1 MNACT
6 ICLLLTGLLLAP
18 APMWAR
24 VIRPASLSLVAGPV
38 RLAVS
43 DTFLITGT
51 SGSIRQACTH
61 PATATMDSCRLP
73 AVLFP
78 FGSAEPKFGQAERL
92 LTGLRH
98 CQISPTTPLAVTGHT
113 CSLGTEATN
122 LRLSRLRAEQVA
134 TLLRDRGYTVATV
147 SGKGATEPVSTN
159 PTKRHLNRRVTL
171 ARVDQSP
178 ARPAAITN
186 HDGA

>member
-6 ICLLLTGLLLAP
+6 LCLLLTGLLLAP
-18 APMWAR
+18 TPMWAR

-51 SGSIRQACTH
+51 SGSIRQACAKDAIDADT
-61 PATATMDSCRLP
+61 PCVLP
-73 AVLFP
+73 MILFP
-78 FGSAEPKFGQAERL
+78 LGSSEPEPGEIDRL

-98 CQISPTTPLAVTGHT
+98 CQVSPTTPLAVTGHT

-134 TLLRDRGYTVATV
+134 TLLRDRGYTLVTV
-147 SGKGATEPVSTN
+147 SGKGATDPVSTN
-159 PTKRHLNRRVTL
+159 PSKRHLNRRVTL

>member
-18 APMWAR
+18 VPMWAR
-24 VIRPASLSLVAGPV
+24 VIRPSSLSLVAGPV

-43 DTFLITGT
+43 DTFLITGR
-51 SGSIRQACTH
+51 SGSIRQACAEK
-61 PATATMDSCRLP
+61 ATNADLP
-73 AVLFP
+73 CSLPVILFP
-78 FGSAEPKFGQAERL
+78 LGSAEPEPGQTDRL

-98 CQISPTTPLAVTGHT
+98 CQVSPTTPLAVTGHT

-171 ARVDQSP
+171 IPVDQSP

>member
-24 VIRPASLSLVAGPV
+24 VIRPSSLSLVAGPV

-43 DTFLITGT
+43 DTFLITET
-51 SGSIRQACTH
+51 SGSIRQACAKNAIDADT
-61 PATATMDSCRLP
+61 PCPLP
-73 AVLFP
+73 VILFP
-78 FGSAEPKFGQAERL
+78 LGSTDPDPGEIDRM

-98 CQISPTTPLAVTGHT
+98 CQVSPTTPLAVTGHT
-113 CSLGTEATN
+113 CSLGTEAAN

>member
-18 APMWAR
+18 TPMWAR

-43 DTFLITGT
+43 DTFLITET
-51 SGSIRQACTH
+51 SESIRQACAH
-61 PATATMDSCRLP
+61 PATATIDSCPLP

-78 FGSAEPKFGQAERL
+78 LGSAEPEFGQAEKL

-98 CQISPTTPLAVTGHT
+98 CQISPTTPLSVIGHT
-113 CSLGTEATN
+113 CVLGTKVAN
-122 LRLSRLRAEQVA
+122 LRLSRRRAKQVA
-134 TLLRDRGYTVATV
+134 TILRDRGYTVTAV
-147 SGKGATEPVSTN
+147 RGKGALKPVSTN
-159 PTKRHLNRRVTL
+159 PTEQHLNRRVTL
-171 ARVDQSP
+171 APVDQSP
-178 ARPAAITN
+178 ARPAAPTN

>member
-1 MNACT
+1 MNVFA
-6 ICLLLTGLLLAP
+6 ICLLLTSLLLAP
-18 APMWAR
+18 APLWAR

-51 SGSIRQACTH
+51 SGSIRLACAH
-61 PATATMDSCRLP
+61 PATATMDSCPMP

-78 FGSAEPKFGQAERL
+78 LGSTEPEPGQTDQL
-92 LTGLRH
+92 ISGLRH
-98 CQISPTTPLAVTGHT
+98 CQVSPTTPLAVTGHT
-113 CSLGTEATN
+113 CSLGTETAN
-122 LRLSRLRAEQVA
+122 LRLPRLRAERVA
-134 TLLRDRGYTVATV
+134 SLLRDRGYTVATV
-147 SGKGATEPVSTN
+147 SGKCATDPVSTN
-159 PTKRHLNRRVTL
+159 STKRHLNRRVTL
-171 ARVDQSP
+171 VPVDQSP

>member
-1 MNACT
+1 MNVCT

-18 APMWAR
+18 ATLWAR
-24 VIRPASLSLVAGPV
+24 VIRPASLSLVTGPV

-51 SGSIRQACTH
+51 SGSIRQACSH
-61 PATATMDSCRLP
+61 PATATIDSCPLP

-78 FGSAEPKFGQAERL
+78 LGSAEPEPNQTEQMF
-92 LTGLRH
+92 TGLRH
-98 CQISPTTPLAVTGHT
+98 CQVSLTTPLAVTGHT

-147 SGKGATEPVSTN
+147 SGKGATDPVSTN

-178 ARPAAITN
+178 ARPAVPNN

>member
-18 APMWAR
+18 VPMWAR

-43 DTFLITGT
+43 DTFLITET
-51 SGSIRQACTH
+51 SGSIRQACAEEATN
-61 PATATMDSCRLP
+61 PAAPCPLP
-73 AVLFP
+73 VILFP
-78 FGSAEPKFGQAERL
+78 LGSTEPEPGEIDRL
-92 LTGLRH
+92 LTSLRH
-98 CQISPTTPLAVTGHT
+98 CQVSPATPLAVTGHT

-134 TLLRDRGYTVATV
+134 TILRDRGYAVAMV
-147 SGKGATEPVSTN
+147 SGRGANEPVSINATE
-159 PTKRHLNRRVTL
+159 RHLNRRVTL
-171 ARVDQSP
+171 RLTKEQS
-178 ARPAAITN
+178 ATAQE
-186 HDGA
+186 

>member
-1 MNACT
+1 MNVFA

-18 APMWAR
+18 APLWAR
-24 VIRPASLSLVAGPV
+24 VIRPASLSLVSGPV

-51 SGSIRQACTH
+51 SGSIRQACAEE
-61 PATATMDSCRLP
+61 ATNAAAPCPLP
-73 AVLFP
+73 VILFP
-78 FGSAEPKFGQAERL
+78 LGSSEPEPGEIDRM

-98 CQISPTTPLAVTGHT
+98 CQVNPITPLAVTGHT
-113 CSLGTEATN
+113 CSLGTETAN
-122 LRLSRLRAEQVA
+122 LRLSRLRAERVA
-134 TLLRDRGYTVATV
+134 SLLRDRGYTVATV
-147 SGKGATEPVSTN
+147 SGKGATDPVSTN
-159 PTKRHLNRRVTL
+159 STKRHLNRRVTL

>member
-18 APMWAR
+18 DPLWAR

-43 DTFLITGT
+43 DTFLITGR
-51 SGSIRQACTH
+51 SGSIRQACAEK
-61 PATATMDSCRLP
+61 ATNADLP
-73 AVLFP
+73 CSLPVILFP
-78 FGSAEPKFGQAERL
+78 LGSAEPEPGHTDQL
-92 LTGLRH
+92 ITGLRH
-98 CQISPTTPLAVTGHT
+98 CQVSPTTPLAVTGHT
-113 CSLGTEATN
+113 CSLGTEVAN
-122 LRLSRLRAEQVA
+122 LRLSRRRAEQVT
-134 TLLRDRGYTVATV
+134 TLLRDRGYTVTAV
-147 SGKGATEPVSTN
+147 SGKGALEPVSTN
-159 PTKRHLNRRVTL
+159 PTKQHLNRRVTL
-171 ARVDQSP
+171 APVDQSP

>member
-1 MNACT
+1 MNVFA
-6 ICLLLTGLLLAP
+6 ICLLLTSLLLAP
-18 APMWAR
+18 APLWAR

-43 DTFLITGT
+43 DTFLITGR
-51 SGSIRQACTH
+51 SGSIRQACAEK
-61 PATATMDSCRLP
+61 ATNADLPCSLP
-73 AVLFP
+73 AILFP
-78 FGSAEPKFGQAERL
+78 LGSAEPEPGQTDQL
-92 LTGLRH
+92 ITGLRH
-98 CQISPTTPLAVTGHT
+98 CQVSPTTPLAVTGHT
-113 CSLGTEATN
+113 CSLGTEAAN
-122 LRLSRLRAEQVA
+122 LRLSRLRAEQVTA
-134 TLLRDRGYTVATV
+134 LLRDRGYTVATV

-171 ARVDQSP
+171 VPVDQSP

>member
-18 APMWAR
+18 VPMWAR

-43 DTFLITGT
+43 DTFLITER
-51 SGSIRQACTH
+51 SGSIRQACAEE
-61 PATATMDSCRLP
+61 ATNAAAPCPLP
-73 AVLFP
+73 MILFP
-78 FGSAEPKFGQAERL
+78 LGSTEPEPGQTDQL
-92 LTGLRH
+92 ISGLRH
-98 CQISPTTPLAVTGHT
+98 CQVSPTTPLAVTGHT
-113 CSLGTEATN
+113 CSLGTETAN
-122 LRLSRLRAEQVA
+122 LRLSRLRAERVA
-134 TLLRDRGYTVATV
+134 SLLRDRGYTVAAV
-147 SGKGATEPVSTN
+147 SGNGANEPVSTN

-171 ARVDQSP
+171 VPVDQSP

-186 HDGA
+186 LDGA

>member
-6 ICLLLTGLLLAP
+6 ICLLLTGLLLTP
-18 APMWAR
+18 APLWAR
-24 VIRPASLSLVAGPV
+24 VIRPASLSLVTGPV

-51 SGSIRQACTH
+51 SGSIRQACAKDAIDADT
-61 PATATMDSCRLP
+61 PCVLP
-73 AVLFP
+73 MILFP
-78 FGSAEPKFGQAERL
+78 LGSSEPEPGEIDRL

-98 CQISPTTPLAVTGHT
+98 CQVSPTTPLAVTGHT
-113 CSLGTEATN
+113 CSLGTEAAN
-122 LRLSRLRAEQVA
+122 LRLSRLRAEQVTA
-134 TLLRDRGYTVATV
+134 LLRDRGYTVATV

-171 ARVDQSP
+171 IPVDQSP

>member
-1 MNACT
+1 MNVCA
-6 ICLLLTGLLLAP
+6 ICLLLTSLLLAP

-24 VIRPASLSLVAGPV
+24 VIRPASLSLVSGPV

-51 SGSIRQACTH
+51 SGSIRQACAEE
-61 PATATMDSCRLP
+61 ATNAAAPCPLP
-73 AVLFP
+73 VILFP
-78 FGSAEPKFGQAERL
+78 LGSAEPESGETDQL
-92 LTGLRH
+92 LTGLHH
-98 CQISPTTPLAVTGHT
+98 CQVSQTTPLSVTGHT
-113 CSLGTEATN
+113 CNLGTEAAN
-122 LRLSRLRAEQVA
+122 LRLSRLRAERVA
-134 TLLRDRGYTVATV
+134 TLLRDHGYTVATV

>member
-1 MNACT
+1 
-6 ICLLLTGLLLAP
+6 
-18 APMWAR
+18 MWAR
-24 VIRPASLSLVAGPV
+24 VIRPSSLSLVAGPV

-51 SGSIRQACTH
+51 SGSIRQACAKDAIDADT
-61 PATATMDSCRLP
+61 PCVLP
-73 AVLFP
+73 MILFP
-78 FGSAEPKFGQAERL
+78 LGSSEPESGEIDRL
-92 LTGLRH
+92 LTSLRH
-98 CQISPTTPLAVTGHT
+98 CQVSQTTPLAVTGHT

>member
-1 MNACT
+1 MNVFA
-6 ICLLLTGLLLAP
+6 ICLLLTSLLLAP
-18 APMWAR
+18 APLWAR

-43 DTFLITGT
+43 DTFLITGR
-51 SGSIRQACTH
+51 SGSIRQACAEK
-61 PATATMDSCRLP
+61 ATNADLP
-73 AVLFP
+73 CSLPVILFP
-78 FGSAEPKFGQAERL
+78 LGNAEPEPGQTEQL
-92 LTGLRH
+92 ITGLRH
-98 CQISPTTPLAVTGHT
+98 CQVSPTTPLAVTGHT

-122 LRLSRLRAEQVA
+122 LRLSRLRAEQVTA
-134 TLLRDRGYTVATV
+134 LLRDRGYTVATV
-147 SGKGATEPVSTN
+147 SGKGAMDPVSTN

-171 ARVDQSP
+171 IPVDQSP

>member
-1 MNACT
+1 MNVCT

-18 APMWAR
+18 APLWAR
-24 VIRPASLSLVAGPV
+24 VIKPASLSLVAGPV

-43 DTFLITGT
+43 DTFLITGR
-51 SGSIRQACTH
+51 SGSIRQACAEE
-61 PATATMDSCRLP
+61 ATNAAAPCPLP
-73 AVLFP
+73 VILFP
-78 FGSAEPKFGQAERL
+78 LGSAEPEPGQTERL
-92 LTGLRH
+92 LTGLRR
-98 CQISPTTPLAVTGHT
+98 CQVSPTMSLTVTGHT
-113 CSLGTEATN
+113 CNLGTETAN

>member
-6 ICLLLTGLLLAP
+6 ICLMLTGLLFSP
-18 APMWAR
+18 APLWAR

-43 DTFLITGT
+43 DTFLITET
-51 SGSIRQACTH
+51 SGSIRQACAEEA
-61 PATATMDSCRLP
+61 ATAAASCPLP
-73 AVLFP
+73 VILFP
-78 FGSAEPKFGQAERL
+78 LGNAEPEPGQTEQL
-92 LTGLRH
+92 ITGLRH
-98 CQISPTTPLAVTGHT
+98 CQVSPTTPLAVTGHT
-113 CSLGTEATN
+113 CSLGTEAAN
-122 LRLSRLRAEQVA
+122 LRLSRLRAEQVTA
-134 TLLRDRGYTVATV
+134 LLRDRGYTVATV

>member
-1 MNACT
+1 MNICT

-18 APMWAR
+18 APLWAR

-51 SGSIRQACTH
+51 SGSIRLACTKDTIDADI
-61 PATATMDSCRLP
+61 PCVLP
-73 AVLFP
+73 VILFP
-78 FGSAEPKFGQAERL
+78 LGSAEPEPGQTDRL

-98 CQISPTTPLAVTGHT
+98 CQVSPTTPLAVTGHT

-122 LRLSRLRAEQVA
+122 LRLSRKWAEQVA
-134 TLLRDRGYTVATV
+134 TLLRDRGYTVAAV
-147 SGKGATEPVSTN
+147 SGKGATDPVSTN

>member
-1 MNACT
+1 M
-6 ICLLLTGLLLAP
+6 
-18 APMWAR
+18 
-24 VIRPASLSLVAGPV
+24 

-43 DTFLITGT
+43 DTFLITGR
-51 SGSIRQACTH
+51 SGSIRQAC
-61 PATATMDSCRLP
+61 AEEAANADLP
-73 AVLFP
+73 CPLPVILFP
-78 FGSAEPKFGQAERL
+78 LGSAEPDSGQTERM
-92 LTGLRH
+92 LTSLRH
-98 CQISPTTPLAVTGHT
+98 CTVSPTTPLAVTGHT

-134 TLLRDRGYTVATV
+134 TLLRDHGYTVATV

-171 ARVDQSP
+171 IPVDQSP

>member
-24 VIRPASLSLVAGPV
+24 VIRPVSLSLVAGPV

-43 DTFLITGT
+43 DTFLITGR
-51 SGSIRQACTH
+51 SGSIRLACAEK
-61 PATATMDSCRLP
+61 ATNADLP
-73 AVLFP
+73 CSLPVILFP
-78 FGSAEPKFGQAERL
+78 LGSAEPEPGQTDQL
-92 LTGLRH
+92 ITGLRH
-98 CQISPTTPLAVTGHT
+98 CQVSPTTPLAVTGHT

-134 TLLRDRGYTVATV
+134 TLLRDRGYTVAAV
-147 SGKGATEPVSTN
+147 SGNGANEPVSTN

>member
-1 MNACT
+1 MNVCT

-24 VIRPASLSLVAGPV
+24 EIKPASLSLVAGPV
-38 RLAVS
+38 RLAVG

-51 SGSIRQACTH
+51 SGSIRQACAEE
-61 PATATMDSCRLP
+61 ATNAAAPCQWP
-73 AVLFP
+73 VVLFP
-78 FGSAEPKFGQAERL
+78 LGSADPEPGQTDQL
-92 LTGLRH
+92 IFGLRH
-98 CQISPTTPLAVTGHT
+98 CQVIPTTPLAVTGHT

-134 TLLRDRGYTVATV
+134 ILLRDRGYTVATV
-147 SGKGATEPVSTN
+147 SGKGAMDPVSTN

-178 ARPAAITN
+178 ARPAAPTN

>member
-1 MNACT
+1 MNVFT

-18 APMWAR
+18 APLWAR

-38 RLAVS
+38 RLVVS
-43 DTFLITGT
+43 ATFLITET
-51 SGSIRQACTH
+51 SESIRQACAH
-61 PATATMDSCRLP
+61 PATATIDSCPLP

-78 FGSAEPKFGQAERL
+78 LGSAEPEFGQAEKL

-98 CQISPTTPLAVTGHT
+98 CQISPTTPLSVIGHT
-113 CSLGTEATN
+113 CVLGTEVAN
-122 LRLSRLRAEQVA
+122 MRLSRRRAGQVA

-171 ARVDQSP
+171 VPVDQSP

-186 HDGA
+186 LDGA

>member
-1 MNACT
+1 MNVCT

-38 RLAVS
+38 LLAAS

-51 SGSIRQACTH
+51 SGSIRLACAH
-61 PATATMDSCRLP
+61 PATATMDSCPMP

-78 FGSAEPKFGQAERL
+78 LGSTEPEPGQTDQL
-92 LTGLRH
+92 ISGLRH
-98 CQISPTTPLAVTGHT
+98 CQVNPITPLAVTGHT
-113 CSLGTEATN
+113 CSLGTEAAN
-122 LRLSRLRAEQVA
+122 LRLSRQRAERVA
-134 TLLRDRGYTVATV
+134 SLLRDRGYTVATV

-171 ARVDQSP
+171 IPVDQSP

>member
-18 APMWAR
+18 APLWAR
-24 VIRPASLSLVAGPV
+24 VIRSASLSLVAGPV

-43 DTFLITGT
+43 DTFLITGADE
-51 SGSIRQACTH
+51 SIRQACAEE
-61 PATATMDSCRLP
+61 ATNAAAPCPLP
-73 AVLFP
+73 VILFP
-78 FGSAEPKFGQAERL
+78 LGSTEPKPGQTDRL
-92 LTGLRH
+92 FASLRH
-98 CQISPTTPLAVTGHT
+98 CQISPTTPLTVTGHT

-122 LRLSRLRAEQVA
+122 LRLSRLRAEQVT
-134 TLLRDRGYTVATV
+134 TLLRDRGYTVTAV
-147 SGKGATEPVSTN
+147 SGKGALEPVSTN
-159 PTKRHLNRRVTL
+159 PTKQHLNRRVTL
-171 ARVDQSP
+171 APVDQSP

>member
-1 MNACT
+1 MNAFT

-18 APMWAR
+18 APLWAR

-43 DTFLITGT
+43 DTFLITER
-51 SGSIRQACTH
+51 SGSIRQACAEE
-61 PATATMDSCRLP
+61 ATNAAAPCKWP
-73 AVLFP
+73 VILFP
-78 FGSAEPKFGQAERL
+78 LGSTEPEPGEIDRL

-98 CQISPTTPLAVTGHT
+98 CQVNPITPLAVTGHT
-113 CSLGTEATN
+113 CSLGTEAAN
-122 LRLSRLRAEQVA
+122 LRLSRLRAEQVTA
-134 TLLRDRGYTVATV
+134 LLRDRGYTVATV

-171 ARVDQSP
+171 IPVDQSP

>member
-1 MNACT
+1 MNVCT
-6 ICLLLTGLLLAP
+6 ICLLLTGLLFTP

-43 DTFLITGT
+43 DTFLITET
-51 SGSIRQACTH
+51 SGSIMKACAEE
-61 PATATMDSCRLP
+61 ATNAAAPCPLP
-73 AVLFP
+73 VILFP
-78 FGSAEPKFGQAERL
+78 LGSTEPEPGQTDQL
-92 LTGLRH
+92 ISGLRH
-98 CQISPTTPLAVTGHT
+98 CQVNPITPLAVTGHT
-113 CSLGTEATN
+113 CSLGTEAAN
-122 LRLSRLRAEQVA
+122 LRLSRLRAERIA

-147 SGKGATEPVSTN
+147 SGKGATDPVSTN

-171 ARVDQSP
+171 IPVDQSP

>member
-1 MNACT
+1 MNVFA
-6 ICLLLTGLLLAP
+6 ICLLLTSLLLAP
-18 APMWAR
+18 APLWAR

-43 DTFLITGT
+43 DTFLITET
-51 SGSIRQACTH
+51 SGSIRQACAEE
-61 PATATMDSCRLP
+61 ATNAAAPCPLP
-73 AVLFP
+73 VILFP
-78 FGSAEPKFGQAERL
+78 LGSAEPDSGQTERM
-92 LTGLRH
+92 LTSLRH
-98 CQISPTTPLAVTGHT
+98 CTVSPTTPLAVTGHT
-113 CSLGTEATN
+113 CRLGTEATN

-171 ARVDQSP
+171 IPVDQSP